1 MSEKFTEEEK
11 NRIIEIHRDLHSHPE
26 ISDREFRTTKEIKK
40 ILASLDGVEILELPM
55 KTGVLAVLRGTAG
68 TADQEKKAGRDEEQ
82 SGRTAENNESQKA
95 HENIR
100 EIALRA
106 DIDAIQQTEK
116 ADVPFKSL
124 HNGIMHAC
132 GHDLHTAGL
141 IGAAMYLSRMRSH
154 FSGQVDFIFQPAEE
168 ITRGAGE
175 MISAGLFRMIHPQRI
190 YGIHNWPD
198 VPAGCIVAQPGPRMA
213 AKINFRIAIKGRG
226 GHGSCPQDNVDPIV
240 CAAAA
245 VQSLQTIVSRNIA
258 PMDNVIC
265 SVNSIRGGSEQNL
278 VVDEVQMTATIRS
291 LQPAALKRAWE
302 RARRIIGETAEA
314 YECRADI
321 HRTDDIPAVVNPDNM
336 ADEARAIAALALENS
351 GIDSFRTIVP
361 AQPALASEDFS
372 FYMSK
377 APSWFFWVGSGEEN
391 KENEPLHSPLFC
403 PDESAALLI
412 AQLYAA
418 AVLYHL

>member
-1 MSEKFTEEEK
+1 
-11 NRIIEIHRDLHSHPE
+11 
-26 ISDREFRTTKEIKK
+26 
-40 ILASLDGVEILELPM
+40 
-55 KTGVLAVLRGTAG
+55 
-68 TADQEKKAGRDEEQ
+68 
-82 SGRTAENNESQKA
+82 
-95 HENIR
+95 
-100 EIALRA
+100 
-106 DIDAIQQTEK
+106 
-116 ADVPFKSL
+116 
-124 HNGIMHAC
+124 
-132 GHDLHTAGL
+132 
-141 IGAAMYLSRMRSH
+141 
-154 FSGQVDFIFQPAEE
+154 
-168 ITRGAGE
+168 
-175 MISAGLFRMIHPQRI
+175 
-190 YGIHNWPD
+190 
-198 VPAGCIVAQPGPRMA
+198 
-213 AKINFRIAIKGRG
+213 
-226 GHGSCPQDNVDPIV
+226 
-240 CAAAA
+240 
-245 VQSLQTIVSRNIA
+245 
-258 PMDNVIC
+258 MDNVIC

-302 RARRIIGETAEA
+302 RARRIICETAEA

-351 GIDSFRTIVP
+351 GIDSFRTIIP